1 MLSLCLTHT
10 DTHNASLLD
19 LYIYIYIY
27 SARARY
33 NKSIIF
39 IPPPAHF
46 SWVSTPPRNS
56 TSPTCVIS
64 ASHAPPITN
73 MRGWVNQ
80 SLSYAHP
87 PFSPFIFPLISMTQ
101 PPQMDPFAQNLRD
114 QDAGAAFV
122 LQSKGATSSPIIL
135 VFYFFTFFSLYQRK
149 IEFRFLIWLQKILS
163 GYEPP
168 HTPN

>member
-1 MLSLCLTHT
+1 MCPAQFSKELKRMRCSLSVLHT
-10 DTHNASLLD
+10 LNASLLD
-19 LYIYIYIY
+19 LYIYIY

-33 NKSIIF
+33 NKGIIF

-46 SWVSTPPRNS
+46 SWVSTPQRNS

-87 PFSPFIFPLISMTQ
+87 PFSPFIFPLRSMAQ

-135 VFYFFTFFSLYQRK
+135 VFYF
-149 IEFRFLIWLQKILS
+149 
-163 GYEPP
+163 
-168 HTPN
+168 